1 MNIISLEE
9 VSKSYGS
16 KPLFEGVTL
25 GLDEG
30 EKVGL
35 IGLNGSG
42 KSTFLRIVAGR
53 EPPDTGRAIVAGARV
68 VAYLPQ
74 NPPFDPDQSVL
85 DVVFTASDE
94 TMRLLRDYEVACHEL
109 SLRGSNEERLL
120 DRVARLA
127 HQLEAA
133 GAWDLETNAKTVL
146 SQLGI
151 TDTGEPMSA
160 LSGGQ
165 RKRVM
170 LAKALV
176 ARPDLLILD
185 EPTNHLDADTIA
197 WLETYLARYAG
208 TLLLVTHDRYF
219 LDRVT
224 QRILEIDR
232 GRVQSFAGNYAYYVE
247 KKEEQEAQL
256 STESAKREA
265 LLRRELA
272 WLRRGAKART
282 TKSKARVG
290 RAEELMRQPVEAA
303 KPEIDISVGFSRMGK
318 KILQLDRIS
327 KSYDGVKLIEGFS
340 YNLKRRDRIGVIGPN
355 GSGKTTLLE
364 IIAGRVAPDAGQIEK
379 GQTIVIGYY
388 DQENR
393 ELNGAQRVI
402 DYIREIAERIETADG
417 QIITASQMLEKFL
430 FPPPM
435 QYDVIARL
443 SGGERRRLY
452 LLRVLMSAPNLLL
465 LDEPT
470 NDFDIQTLVRLEAYL
485 DSFPGCLIIVSH
497 DRYILDRTVDKIFR
511 FEGDGSI
518 AEYPGNYSAFLES
531 REREESRPV
540 EPISRASPLVASA
553 KTSGAARRLSYKE
566 RREFEELEKI
576 IEAAEA
582 RKGEIQRQLAASSS
596 RRSTQ
601 SLNRSI
607 NSWSETWIAGPNL
620 RSSLEVTCERSGFAV
635 PPKALFID
643 AQAQRRS
650 VRPLPL

>member
-16 KPLFEGVTL
+16 KPLFAGVTM

-42 KSTFLRIVAGR
+42 KSTFLRILAGS
-53 EPPDTGRAIVAGARV
+53 EPPDTGRATISSARV

-85 DVVFTASDE
+85 DVVFTANDE
-94 TMRLLRDYEVACHEL
+94 TMRLLRDYERACHDL
-109 SLRGSNEERLL
+109 AVRGGDEERLL

-133 GAWDLETNAKTVL
+133 GGWALETNAKTVL
-146 SQLGI
+146 TQLGI
-151 TDTGEPMSA
+151 NDTAEPMAA

-165 RKRVM
+165 RKRVF

-185 EPTNHLDADTIA
+185 EPTNHLDADTIG
-197 WLETYLARYAG
+197 WLESYLARYAG

-224 QRILEIDR
+224 SRILEIDR

-247 KKEEQEAQL
+247 KKEEQEAAL
-256 STESAKREA
+256 SAASEKREA

-282 TKSKARVG
+282 TKSKDRVG
-290 RAEELMRQPVEAA
+290 RAELLMRQPIEAA
-303 KPEIDISVGFSRMGK
+303 KAEMDISVGFSRMGK
-318 KILQLDRIS
+318 KILELDGIS
-327 KSYDGVKLIEGFS
+327 KSYADVKLIDGFS
-340 YNLKRRDRIGVIGPN
+340 YSLKRRDRIGVIGPN

-364 IIAGRVAPDAGQIEK
+364 IITGRVEPEAGQVEK

-402 DYIREIAERIETADG
+402 DYIREAAERIETADG

-435 QYDVIARL
+435 QYDLISRL

-452 LLRVLMSAPNLLL
+452 LLKVLMSAPNVLL

-470 NDFDIQTLVRLEAYL
+470 NDLDIQTLVRLEEYL

-497 DRYILDRTVDKIFR
+497 DRYMLDRTVDKIFR
-511 FEGDGSI
+511 FEGDGRV

-531 REREESRPV
+531 RERETAKAD
-540 EPISRASPLVASA
+540 EPGAPPAQLAASA
-553 KTSGAARRLSYKE
+553 RSSAAPRRLSYKE
-566 RREFEELEKI
+566 RREFEELEQI
-576 IEAAEA
+576 IETTEA

-596 RRSTQ
+596 DFVVVQ
-601 SLNRSI
+601 ALYLELESLN
-607 NSWSETWIAGPNL
+607 
-620 RSSLEVTCERSGFAV
+620 LELERNVERWAELAEFA
-635 PPKALFID
+635 
-643 AQAQRRS
+643 
-650 VRPLPL
+650 